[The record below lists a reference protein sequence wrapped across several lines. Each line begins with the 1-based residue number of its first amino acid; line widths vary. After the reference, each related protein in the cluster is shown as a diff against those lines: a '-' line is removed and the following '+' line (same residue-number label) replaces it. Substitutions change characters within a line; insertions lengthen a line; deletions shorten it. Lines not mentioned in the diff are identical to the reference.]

1 MKYTMAFLYMQIKKE
16 DLHKLAKMYK
26 DVEPNLSFSD
36 AIILAKTEILHKV
49 KYFRRQG
56 IATKKIKVFRWS

>member
-1 MKYTMAFLYMQIKKE
+1 MQIKKE

-49 KYFRRQG
+49 KYFRQTRNCKQ
-56 IATKKIKVFRWS
+56 KD